1 MVTSKLKKRGLIAI
15 ALLLIVG
22 FGADICKLFVLS
34 VVRGEELKAEAEAI
48 QLSDTEDPADRGIVY
63 DCNMNVIAESASAW
77 LVYVNPSRIEDDAQR
92 SLIANGLSEI
102 LSIDAE
108 KIKNKISNPDYG
120 YAKIAGKVEYPEK
133 KAVSDFIYDNDLY
146 GIVAIDPDTKRYY
159 PLSTF
164 ASSVI
169 GFTGDDDTGRAGIE
183 LQYNESLTGVAG
195 RIIRAQTAD
204 AGTMQSNY
212 ETVYDSKRGVSHILT
227 IDKNIQY
234 FLEKGLQQALT
245 DNKAASVYGIVMEV
259 ETGAILAMATMPSYD
274 LNSPTVITNEK
285 TLKELDKIKDDDEY
299 AKAYN
304 NIIYTMWRNRAISDT
319 YEPGSVFK
327 IFTAAAA
334 IEENVVDDNFTYSCT
349 GSIRVAD
356 NTIGC
361 HNLAGH
367 GTQTITDGLVNSC
380 NPFFITVGQKL
391 GSERFSKYFE
401 AFGFTERT
409 GIDLPGEATSVAN
422 VTYYTE
428 DNMGIAELSSCAFG
442 QTFQVSA
449 IQMITGVCCV
459 ANGGKLMQPYLLKS
473 MVDENGNTVYEATPE
488 VRRQVVSE
496 ATSKK
501 VVSMMEKVV
510 AEGTGKNAYVPGYRI
525 AGKTGTSEKIGE
537 KKEGERLE
545 YIASFCGCAPA
556 NDPKIAVLVVIDEPQ
571 SEYRGG
577 GTIAAPVAGSIIEQ
591 TLKYMNVEPSYTDEE
606 LAKLNAETPAVTQM
620 TVSAATAALEVKGF
634 TARVIGDG
642 TTVISQYPVS
652 GQNISHGGVV
662 ILYTESDVSS
672 GEGTVPDLTGLTI
685 SECNDKAVNA
695 GFNIKIS
702 GASLDSEVESYRQ
715 SVEAGSKCELG
726 TTITVY
732 FKTTTGVQDD

>member
-15 ALLLIVG
+15 AVLLIVG
-22 FGADICKLFVLS
+22 FGADIFKLFMLS

-77 LVYVNPSRIEDDAQR
+77 LVYVDPSRIEDDAQR

-108 KIKNKISNPDYG
+108 KIKSKISNPDYG

-133 KAVSDFIYDNDLY
+133 KAVSDFIYNNDLY

-183 LQYNESLTGVAG
+183 LQYNESLTGIAG

-212 ETVYDSKRGVSHILT
+212 ETIYDSKRGVSHILT

-274 LNSPTVITNEK
+274 LNSPTVITDEE

-391 GSERFSKYFE
+391 GTERFSKYFE

-488 VRRQVVSE
+488 VRRQVISE

-620 TVSAATAALEVKGF
+620 TVSAATAALEAKGF
-634 TARVIGDG
+634 TARVMGDG
-642 TTVISQYPVS
+642 TTVVSQYPVS

-685 SECNDKAVNA
+685 SECNDRAVNA

-702 GASLDSEVESYRQ
+702 GASLDSEVKSYRQ